1 MSLAAGDGVAAT
13 EAMRSAFEIA
23 RSADPRRTIQRRY
36 RLAGLQ
42 VVLTVAGEALAD
54 RIARTLTHLEE
65 AGPPA
70 APADLRIELWDG
82 EETGVSS
89 PVPYLRD
96 AFYRTWP
103 FGRHVLASS
112 RDEQRLGF
120 QTQQATTILDRRG
133 DRIVGFASSHRRL
146 SLFEL
151 GKPLQPLLFA
161 WLSAR
166 DIVPVHAGLVSQDG
180 QGILLGGAGGSGKT
194 TTSLL
199 CARAGFAYLGDDYIG
214 VPAAHG
220 SPYRGYSLY
229 NSTWLEPEHV
239 RRFPWL
245 ERQVVRGTEHEDKWL
260 VVLSDIER
268 LRLAPDARLRAL
280 ALPKV
285 LVAGETRWSL
295 ASRAEAVLRLAP
307 SSILQLPFIVP
318 GSALERMTELSR
330 SIPAYRLELGT
341 DLERIPDRVAEILED
356 AGRR

>member
-1 MSLAAGDGVAAT
+1 
-13 EAMRSAFEIA
+13 MRSAFEAA
-23 RSADPRRTIQRRY
+23 RSASPGSTIERIY
-36 RLAGLQ
+36 RLAGLR
-42 VVLTVAGEALAD
+42 VRLTIAGDALAD
-54 RIARTLTHLEE
+54 RIGRTLGHLEDTG
-65 AGPPA
+65 AGRG
-70 APADLRIELWDG
+70 PADLRIELWDG
-82 EETGVSS
+82 EETGIPS

-112 RDEQRLGF
+112 RDEGRLGF
-120 QTQQATTILDRRG
+120 QTQEATTILDRRA
-133 DRIVGFASSHRRL
+133 DRIVGYTTSHRRL
-146 SLFEL
+146 TLFEL

-166 DIVPVHAGLVSQDG
+166 DIVPVHAGLVSRDG

-214 VPAAHG
+214 VPPADG
-220 SPYRGYSLY
+220 SGLLGYSLY
-229 NSTWLEPEHV
+229 NSTWLEPEQV
-239 RRFPWL
+239 GRFPWL
-245 ERQVVRGTEHEDKWL
+245 EKRVVRGTEHEDKWL
-260 VVLSDIER
+260 VVLSNVDG
-268 LRLAPDARLRAL
+268 LRLAPEAHLRAL

-285 LVAGETRWSL
+285 RGGAETRWSP

-318 GSALERMTELSR
+318 RPALERMTELSR
-330 SIPAYRLELGT
+330 SIPAYHLELGT
-341 DLERIPDRVAEILED
+341 DLERIPDRVAEILDD